1 MGGELAES
9 LQTDFLAL
17 DKDFSDL
24 EQEYYSQPVTSKQ
37 NLCSDEVNL
46 ARRCASQPTYPAS
59 DDEMLDDP
67 SYTSTSRAATSD
79 RLEVARI
86 EGHDTSVAYIRGF
99 EIGSKVTNDGGD
111 EPPWTFEDF
120 DLQRLLE
127 LTDAALRTLICAK
140 PIRTTG
146 IKVLGASSGPKLADI
161 SPALF
166 SPDYLPVRHTTT
178 PETHCACSDL
188 RLTYWS

>member
-1 MGGELAES
+1 VGNWLS

-79 RLEVARI
+79 RLKSHE
-86 EGHDTSVAYIRGF
+86 
-99 EIGSKVTNDGGD
+99 
-111 EPPWTFEDF
+111 
-120 DLQRLLE
+120 
-127 LTDAALRTLICAK
+127 
-140 PIRTTG
+140 
-146 IKVLGASSGPKLADI
+146 
-161 SPALF
+161 
-166 SPDYLPVRHTTT
+166 
-178 PETHCACSDL
+178 
-188 RLTYWS
+188 